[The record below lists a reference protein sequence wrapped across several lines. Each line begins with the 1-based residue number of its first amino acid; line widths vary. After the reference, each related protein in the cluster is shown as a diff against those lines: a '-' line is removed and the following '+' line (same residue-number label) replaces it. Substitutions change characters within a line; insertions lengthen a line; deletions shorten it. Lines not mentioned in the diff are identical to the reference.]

1 MNSNNCCPR
10 NACAGGYGNCLDVK
24 IVNACNANCAFCIEK
39 GGYCPDG
46 KPVKELAL
54 ETLNS
59 DADTV
64 LILGGEPTLY
74 PHLAEYLFLIRP
86 WKKNIY
92 MTTNGSLLKDGLTE
106 AIAPYL
112 DGINISIHHHQ
123 EDRNDEVY
131 NREGFHVSF
140 DALSEAIKTLHA
152 NGVTVRINTNLVKG
166 MLDNLDDVNAMVAMA
181 RDQLHADEI
190 RFSELQDCDDL
201 WVDSRSVFQGLPED
215 PYCAGCEQELPQYE
229 GILVRVKMTCGR
241 VSRHRPPVT
250 SKPKRTGRTEVL
262 YPDAVR
268 RMGWLSSRMDGCHD
282 TDGCHP
288 RAFSIGSSGCH

>member
-1 MNSNNCCPR
+1 
-10 NACAGGYGNCLDVK
+10 
-24 IVNACNANCAFCIEK
+24 
-39 GGYCPDG
+39 
-46 KPVKELAL
+46 
-54 ETLNS
+54 
-59 DADTV
+59 
-64 LILGGEPTLY
+64 
-74 PHLAEYLFLIRP
+74 
-86 WKKNIY
+86 